1 MSEKPTP
8 SKSPRTPVAAVKAG
22 RGNLGGSTAEAAL
35 AERAIMQGRSPLLAD
50 GDARNPG
57 LSAFKSVY
65 ERFGLTRPKNED
77 AGILREWFSEAFG
90 TAAEQK
96 KSLLVDV
103 GGGDRTLELWAKEE
117 GIISLV
123 ESIGL
128 EVTGL
133 FMCGPQPG
141 DLDYIKRLWESELF
155 RPKRALLVFNDWTVP
170 AGHDPD
176 RAFGRLIEDPL
187 FEQMRDC
194 EVRYLRIPKLS
205 VLPAIIESGLSFQ
218 QVMESAPRPCGT
230 PFDVLRRAQVKRW
243 FDLIES
249 NIVAEKVESWLP

>member
-1 MSEKPTP
+1 MSEKPAP

-57 LSAFKSVY
+57 LSAFRSVY
-65 ERFGLTRPKNED
+65 ERFGLNRPVSEEAAVLK
-77 AGILREWFSEAFG
+77 EWFSEAFG
-90 TAAEQK
+90 MAAEQK

-117 GIISLV
+117 GIISLA

-133 FMCGPQPG
+133 FMCGPQVG

-155 RPKRALLVFNDWTVP
+155 RPKKALLVFNDWSVP
-170 AGHDPD
+170 VGHDPD
-176 RAFGRLIEDPL
+176 RAFGKLTENP
-187 FEQMRDC
+187 FFTQMSDC
-194 EVRYLRIPKLS
+194 KLGFLRIPKLS
-205 VLPAIIESGLSFQ
+205 ILPAIIESGLSFQ